1 MIRYVADALTITET
15 LDDGTKVIES
25 NGVYTVE
32 SADDLANLF
41 EMFAVHDD
49 DDEE

>member
-15 LDDGTKVIES
+15 LDDGTEVIES

-32 SADDLANLF
+32 SADDLAELF
-41 EMFAVHDD
+41 AMFGIDD
-49 DDEE
+49 TDEE